1 MRHATIPLAIAFA
14 LLGVVAAQAASS
26 EAVRRNNFGADL
38 SKQGRYEEAATELQ
52 AAVQADPGYGVAYL
66 NLGFAYDQLGRADE
80 AIGAYEKAIALGSK
94 SPAAFNN
101 LSLLYVKKGKYDEAV
116 QTIEQGLKLDPNNA
130 TLQKSLENA
139 KAHQKVAQV
148 RDARIADAQKQAEA
162 RPKDPRATYQ
172 VARVYASFGMTEEAF
187 TWLGKAF
194 DLGFNDAKFM
204 REDPSVSSLR
214 DDPRFAR
221 LLEGR

>member
-14 LLGVVAAQAASS
+14 LLGAVAAQAASS

-38 SKQGRYEEAATELQ
+38 SKQGRFEEAVTELQ
-52 AAVQADPGYGVAYL
+52 TAVQADPGYGVAYL

-80 AIGAYEKAIALGSK
+80 AIGAYEKAVALGSK

-101 LSLLYVKKGKYDEAV
+101 LGLLYGKQGKYDEAV
-116 QTIEQGLKLDPNNA
+116 RTIEEGLKLDPSDT
-130 TLQKSLENA
+130 TLQKNLENT
-139 KAHQKVAQV
+139 KANQKVAQT
-148 RDARIADAQKQAEA
+148 REARIAEARKQAEA
-162 RPKDPRATYQ
+162 RPKDPQAAYQ
-172 VARVYASFGMTEEAF
+172 AARVYASLGMKEEAF
-187 TWLGKAF
+187 TWLSKAF
-194 DLGFNDAKFM
+194 DLGFNDTKFM